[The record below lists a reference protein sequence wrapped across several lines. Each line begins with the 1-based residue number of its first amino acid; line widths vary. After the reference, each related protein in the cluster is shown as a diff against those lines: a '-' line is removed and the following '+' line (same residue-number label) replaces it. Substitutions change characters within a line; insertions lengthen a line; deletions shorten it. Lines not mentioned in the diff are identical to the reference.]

1 MSGDRGDRQR
11 SEGREAKVPPAA
23 AGVETGEHGRGPGEA
38 AADGSVAASA
48 GMGSF
53 ARSSMP
59 IVVALPLIA
68 LASLFLPGRGDSYPV
83 YVAGLAGISVILA
96 VSLNIVNGFT
106 GQFSLGHA
114 GFMAVG
120 GYVAAV
126 IAMAMSGS
134 QIAFLPE
141 ALSDALL
148 FLGATIV
155 GGLAAAF
162 IGLLVGLPSLRLR
175 GDYLAIVT
183 LGAGEII
190 RVFLENLHSLGGA
203 TGLNNIPPYT
213 STFWIFLWAFVVVL
227 VARRILDSTHGRA
240 LLAVREDELAAEAMG
255 VNTTRYKVQAFVIA
269 AFFAGVAGSLF
280 GHYLQLL
287 SPKEFTWVKSFE
299 VVAMVV
305 LGGLGSISG
314 AVIAAIV
321 LTILPEALRPLQDYT
336 GVDFR
341 MVIYASLLLVMML
354 VRPQGLLGRR
364 EIWDLFPGKRAAGV
378 GGGSR

>member
-1 MSGDRGDRQR
+1 
-11 SEGREAKVPPAA
+11 
-23 AGVETGEHGRGPGEA
+23 
-38 AADGSVAASA
+38 
-48 GMGSF
+48 
-53 ARSSMP
+53 
-59 IVVALPLIA
+59 
-68 LASLFLPGRGDSYPV
+68 
-83 YVAGLAGISVILA
+83 
-96 VSLNIVNGFT
+96 
-106 GQFSLGHA
+106 
-114 GFMAVG
+114 
-120 GYVAAV
+120 
-126 IAMAMSGS
+126 
-134 QIAFLPE
+134 
-141 ALSDALL
+141 
-148 FLGATIV
+148 
-155 GGLAAAF
+155 
-162 IGLLVGLPSLRLR
+162 
-175 GDYLAIVT
+175 
-183 LGAGEII
+183 
-190 RVFLENLHSLGGA
+190 
-203 TGLNNIPPYT
+203 
-213 STFWIFLWAFVVVL
+213 
-227 VARRILDSTHGRA
+227 

-321 LTILPEALRPLQDYT
+321 LTILPEALRPLQGYT

-378 GGGSR
+378 G